1 MDLGLE
7 YSLVDCIDLAAVFD
21 EIVSDS
27 FADTIYSAGSS
38 FCCDAKK

>member
-7 YSLVDCIDLAAVFD
+7 YSLDECIDLAAVFD

-38 FCCDAKK
+38 ICCDAQ